1 MAKVLY
7 LEDISP
13 FPTLSKGRKKESEPL
28 KSIKESYKKYGAP
41 MRVALTLIIIV
52 LFISLRVMLVSLCDI
67 IFKSLAVNG
76 MY

>member
-1 MAKVLY
+1 
-7 LEDISP
+7 
-13 FPTLSKGRKKESEPL
+13 
-28 KSIKESYKKYGAP
+28 